1 MTAAATTDRSPARRH
16 GKRGPGALAGRRQ
29 RAARILNALERA
41 RSSGMMELD
50 YRSPFELLVA
60 TILSAQCTD
69 QRVNQVT
76 PALFKRYR
84 TPGDFANANP
94 NELERIVRSTGFY
107 KAKARCL
114 IASGRVLAERYDGK
128 VPRTM
133 EALTSLPGVG
143 RKTANVVLG
152 NAFSEP
158 AVVVDTHVKR
168 VAQRLGLARSSDP
181 NHIEL
186 ELQRLIPSAQWTAG
200 SQRLLLHGRYVCTS
214 RKPDCAR
221 CVIYVDCPWEGKALR

>member
-1 MTAAATTDRSPARRH
+1 MTAATATYRPSPRRQ
-16 GKRGPGALAGRRQ
+16 GKKGAGAAAGRRQ
-29 RAARILNALERA
+29 RAARILTALVRA
-41 RSSGMMELD
+41 GSPGTMELD

-84 TPGDFANANP
+84 QPGDFANASP
-94 NELERIVRSTGFY
+94 NELEGIIRSTGFF
-107 KAKARCL
+107 KAKARSL
-114 IASGRVLAERYDGK
+114 IASGRVLTERYDGK

-143 RKTANVVLG
+143 RKTANVVRG
-152 NAFSEP
+152 TVFREP
-158 AVVVDTHVKR
+158 AVIVDTHVKR
-168 VAQRLGLARSSDP
+168 VTQRLGLAKSSDP
-181 NHIEL
+181 DQIEL
-186 ELQRLIPSAQWTAG
+186 DLQRLIPSAQWTAG
-200 SQRLLLHGRYVCTS
+200 SQQLLLHGRYVCTS

-221 CVIYVDCPWEGKALR
+221 CVLYADCPWEGKARR